1 MQSVFFRKRKK
12 ILHKTKMTKFAI
24 IGKTNLYLHKVMFMA
39 KFGLHFCSVVLLFF
53 ALTLPA
59 QEVSVKALEVK
70 PNPDSTIL
78 LIADNFNEPA
88 LLPLQ
93 DSLLYAQILNAIA
106 AANAYQLSEYFDV
119 AVNLILPQNEGAYS
133 KKQATQLLKY
143 FFEKNPVKE
152 FLLEYEDKTDKDLT
166 YLIGFYTTTDNR
178 VFRVF
183 ILIKKLND
191 TELIRQIQFEE
202 K

>member
-1 MQSVFFRKRKK
+1 
-12 ILHKTKMTKFAI
+12 
-24 IGKTNLYLHKVMFMA
+24 MFCCA
-39 KFGLHFCSVVLLFF
+39 AFF

-93 DSLLYAQILNAIA
+93 DSLLYAQILDAIA

-119 AVNLILPQNEGAYS
+119 AVNLILPQMKAPIVKS
-133 KKQATQLLKY
+133 RQLSY
-143 FFEKNPVKE
+143 
-152 FLLEYEDKTDKDLT
+152 
-166 YLIGFYTTTDNR
+166 
-178 VFRVF
+178 
-183 ILIKKLND
+183 
-191 TELIRQIQFEE
+191 
-202 K
+202 